1 MTKRIQRKQKGA
13 AMTWFDVLL
22 KHWSD
27 LSGEMQKK
35 VQEYYELHAV
45 AGQFGSMVSSG
56 TRGNYK
62 RKHVNMAGG
71 DNNRP
76 M

>member
-1 MTKRIQRKQKGA
+1 
-13 AMTWFDVLL
+13 MTWFEVLL

-35 VQEYYELHAV
+35 VQEYHELHAV
-45 AGQFGSMVSSG
+45 PGSSADGCFRNACGCLSK
-56 TRGNYK
+56 NYK
-62 RKHVNMAGG
+62 RKHVNMAGS